1 MPTVLRHIACPS
13 CGHRHNFTLPAGD
26 LSPGREFAY
35 VCPKTGA
42 RASLRPESP
51 AEAAGPPPQGGRAAD
66 RRGPG
71 EVTAVLDTLGRAV
84 THFCAQLSREGYMV
98 DRERA
103 GDLHLILVRD
113 WDGKVVGR
121 YFASAAAGRISI
133 EEFQDAA
140 P

>member
-1 MPTVLRHIACPS
+1 MPAVLKHTACPL
-13 CGHRHNFTLPAGD
+13 CGHCHHFSLPVGD
-26 LSPGREFAY
+26 LIPGHDYAY
-35 VCPKTGA
+35 VCPETGA
-42 RASLRPESP
+42 RASLRPQSP
-51 AEAAGPPPQGGRAAD
+51 PETARSAPQGAVQLTHA
-66 RRGPG
+66 
-71 EVTAVLDTLGRAV
+71 ETAVLDTLGRAV